1 MVSTGV
7 LGMQGQMDFGAAAA
21 RAGCGGG
28 QDVAGGAGEGQGGGF
43 RALEG
48 AQEAGRVI
56 RFTVPGAPVGKGRPK
71 VASRG
76 GRFAQLYTPEKTANY
91 EGLVAHAGQVAMNGR
106 DLIAGAVSVQLDIRL
121 PVPASWSKRKQNAAL
136 DGQLLPTK
144 KPDIDNVE
152 KAIFD
157 GLNGVVWNDD
167 VQVVDVTKRKRYSA
181 VPGVGV
187 VVREVTGGE

>member
-28 QDVAGGAGEGQGGGF
+28 QDVAGGAGAGQDGGV

-91 EGLVAHAGQVAMNGR
+91 EGLVAHAGHVAMNGR

-121 PVPASWSKRKQNAAL
+121 PVPASWSKRKQNEAL

-167 VQVVDVTKRKRYSA
+167 VQVVEVSKRKRYSA
-181 VPGVGV
+181 VPGVQV
-187 VVREVTGGE
+187 VIREVKGGE

>member
-1 MVSTGV
+1 
-7 LGMQGQMDFGAAAA
+7 MQDQMDFGATAA
-21 RAGCGGG
+21 REGCSGRD
-28 QDVAGGAGEGQGGGF
+28 DVAGGTGARQGGSG
-43 RALEG
+43 RAVEG
-48 AQEAGRVI
+48 AEEPGRVI
-56 RFTVPGAPVGKGRPK
+56 TFTVPGTPVGKGRPK

-91 EGLVAHAGQVAMNGR
+91 EGLVAHAGHVAMNGR

-121 PVPASWSKRKQNAAL
+121 PVPASWSKRKQNEAL

-181 VPGVGV
+181 VPGVRIRIAEIG
-187 VVREVTGGE
+187 TGE

>member
-1 MVSTGV
+1 
-7 LGMQGQMDFGAAAA
+7 MQDQMDFGTAAA

-28 QDVAGGAGEGQGGGF
+28 QDVAGGAGEGAGGGV
-43 RALEG
+43 RAVAG
-48 AQEAGRVI
+48 AEKPGRVI
-56 RFTVPGAPVGKGRPK
+56 TFTVPGTPVGKGRPK

-76 GRFAQLYTPEKTANY
+76 GKFAQLYTPEKTANY

-121 PVPASWSKRKQNAAL
+121 PVPASWSKRKQNEAL

-181 VPGVGV
+181 VPGVRV
-187 VVREVTGGE
+187 VIREVTECE